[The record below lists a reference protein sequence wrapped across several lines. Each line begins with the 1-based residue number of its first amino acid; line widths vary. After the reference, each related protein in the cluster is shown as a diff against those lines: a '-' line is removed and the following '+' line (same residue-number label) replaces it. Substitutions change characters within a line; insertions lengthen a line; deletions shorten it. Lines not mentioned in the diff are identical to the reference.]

1 MTTIE
6 LLEAAGIHRD
16 LLTTTEWNKWIQLA
30 KIAILM
36 PKDEEDAL
44 MALHRNGPVP
54 HGHELSK
61 KTMEKL
67 QQFGLA
73 VSVIVKGED
82 GYRACTM
89 DGMGVVGM
97 IRILKEEKE
106 NRRKTEFDQQWE
118 KASINVRRALKDFAK
133 YPNTSHNGP
142 YLVGFIAGADADDYW
157 IAVASRK
164 PADILEWI
172 KEQ

>member
-1 MTTIE
+1 MNEIE

-16 LLTTTEWNKWIQLA
+16 LHTYSEWNKWIQLA

-89 DGMGVVGM
+89 DGMWVVGM

-106 NRRKTEFDQQWE
+106 NRRKTEFNRQWDR
-118 KASINVRRALKDFAK
+118 ASHEVRKALKDFAK
-133 YPNTSHNGP
+133 YPTTRGNDT
-142 YLVGFIAGADADDYW
+142 YLAGFIAGAGADDYW
-157 IAVASRK
+157 ISVASRK